1 MANTLILLVCH
12 IFIHSSVDGHTDCFL
27 VLAIVNNTAV
37 NMEVQIDI
45 VFLFSL
51 DMYLEVELLD
61 HVVVL
66 FLIFRGTSIL
76 FFIVAAPVYIP
87 INSVQGF
94 PFFHTLG

>member
-1 MANTLILLVCH
+1 
-12 IFIHSSVDGHTDCFL
+12 
-27 VLAIVNNTAV
+27 
-37 NMEVQIDI
+37 MEVQIDI

-87 INSVQGF
+87 INSAGEF
-94 PFFHTLG
+94 PFLYSLSSIYPLIFDNDHSDLCEVILH